1 MKKQKNISW
10 MYIRY
15 SILSSI
21 SIALICTI
29 VYVWKSQ
36 QNVYD
41 LLWKESIASVPVSL
55 FIICTSLLI
64 GGIVGYAI
72 GYYMQQRIQGLTTF
86 LFEVERGNFPRDAS
100 FTAEDEFHE
109 VERKVIALARRLEE
123 QAGLFQ
129 KVTNERAHWNEEM
142 RQQAISEERHRLARE
157 LHDSVSQQLFAMSM
171 MMSAINEQT
180 AHIPEGT
187 QKQLKLVENMV
198 VNAQSEMR
206 ALLLHLRPVQL
217 EGKKL
222 TEGIEEL
229 LTELSRK
236 QHMKI
241 EWLIEPIQ
249 LKKGVEDHLFRIVQE
264 ALSNTLRHAK
274 AKKTEV
280 RLRQIDEYAIL
291 KIIDDGVGFEVGV
304 NKAGSYGLRSMQERV
319 HEIGGTLK
327 VLSFPNK
334 GTQIEVKVP
343 ILLER
348 GEEQDD

>member
-15 SILSSI
+15 SMLSSV

-29 VYVWKSQ
+29 VYVWKSEQ
-36 QNVYD
+36 QVYD
-41 LLWKESIASVPVSL
+41 LLWKESIASVPIGL
-55 FIICTSLLI
+55 FIMTTSLLI

-72 GYYMQQRIQGLTTF
+72 GYYIEQRIQGLNTF
-86 LFEVERGNFPRDAS
+86 LFEVERGNFPSDVS
-100 FTAEDEFHE
+100 FTADDEFHE
-109 VERKVIALARRLEE
+109 VERKVIVLARRLEE

-142 RQQAISEERHRLARE
+142 RQEAISQERHRLARE

-171 MMSAINEQT
+171 MMSAINEQV
-180 AHIPEGT
+180 AEFPET
-187 QKQLKLVENMV
+187 TKKQLQLVENMV

-241 EWLIEPIQ
+241 EWLIEPIE

-280 RLRQIDEYAIL
+280 RLRKIDQYAIL

-343 ILLER
+343 IMIER
-348 GEEQDD
+348 GGKS

>member
-15 SILSSI
+15 SILSSM

-29 VYVWKSQ
+29 VFIWKSQ
-36 QNVYD
+36 QNMYD

-55 FIICTSLLI
+55 FILGTSLLI

-100 FTAEDEFHE
+100 FTGEDEFQE

-129 KVTNERAHWNEEM
+129 KVTNERAQWNEEM

-180 AHIPEGT
+180 THIPEGT

>member
-1 MKKQKNISW
+1 MKKQGNISW

-15 SILSSI
+15 SMLSSI

-29 VYVWKSQ
+29 IYMWKSKQ
-36 QNVYD
+36 DIYD
-41 LLWKESIASVPVSL
+41 FLWKESIASVPVGLLIMS
-55 FIICTSLLI
+55 TSLLI
-64 GGIVGYAI
+64 GGIVGYVI
-72 GYYMQQRIQGLTTF
+72 GYYVKQRIQGLNTF
-86 LFEVERGNFPRDAS
+86 LFEVERGNFPKDVS

-109 VERKVIALARRLEE
+109 IERKVMTLTRRLEE

-142 RQQAISEERHRLARE
+142 KQEAISQERHRLARE

-171 MMSAINEQT
+171 MMSAINEQVDQF
-180 AHIPEGT
+180 PET
-187 QKQLKLVENMV
+187 TKKQLKLVENMV

-241 EWLIEPIQ
+241 EWFVESIQ
-249 LKKGVEDHLFRIVQE
+249 LKKGVEDHLFRILQE

-274 AKKTEV
+274 AKKIEV
-280 RLRQIDEYAIL
+280 RLRQIDQYAIL

-304 NKAGSYGLRSMQERV
+304 GVNKAGSYGLQSMQERV

-334 GTQIEVKVP
+334 GAQIEVKVP
-343 ILLER
+343 IMIER
-348 GEEQDD
+348 GGE

>member
-41 LLWKESIASVPVSL
+41 LLWKETIASVPVSL

-86 LFEVERGNFPRDAS
+86 LFEVERGNFPRDTV

-109 VERKVIALARRLEE
+109 VERKVLALAKRLEE

-171 MMSAINEQT
+171 MMSAINEQI

-229 LTELSRK
+229 LSELSRK

-304 NKAGSYGLRSMQERV
+304 NKVGSYGLRSMQERV

-343 ILLER
+343 ILIER
-348 GEEQDD
+348 GEEDDD

>member
-1 MKKQKNISW
+1 MMKRQNISW

-21 SIALICTI
+21 TI
-29 VYVWKSQ
+29 TMISTGVYIWKSNQ
-36 QNVYD
+36 HIYD
-41 LLWKESIASVPVSL
+41 FLWKETIASVPIGL
-55 FIICTSLLI
+55 FIIITSLLI
-64 GGIVGYAI
+64 GGIVGYVV
-72 GYYMQQRIQGLTTF
+72 GYYMQQRIHGLTTF
-86 LFEVERGNFPRDAS
+86 LFEVERGNFPKEIS
-100 FTAEDEFHE
+100 FAADDEFHE
-109 VERKVIALARRLEE
+109 VEKKVMTLAHRLEE
-123 QAGLFQ
+123 QASLFQ
-129 KVTNERAHWNEEM
+129 KLTNERADWNEEM
-142 RQQAISEERHRLARE
+142 RQEVISGERHRLARE

-171 MMSAINEQT
+171 MMSAINEQLDSV
-180 AHIPEGT
+180 PEAA
-187 QKQLKLVENMV
+187 QKQLKFVENMV

-241 EWLIEPIQ
+241 VWFVEGVQ
-249 LKKGVEDHLFRIVQE
+249 LEKGVEDHLFRIVQE

-274 AKKTEV
+274 AQKTEV
-280 RLRQIDEYAIL
+280 RLRQIEKYAIL
-291 KIIDDGVGFEVGV
+291 KIIDDGVGFDV
-304 NKAGSYGLRSMQERV
+304 NISKAGSYGLQSIQERV

-327 VLSFPNK
+327 ILSFPGK

-343 ILLER
+343 II
-348 GEEQDD
+348 

>member
-15 SILSSI
+15 SMLSSV
-21 SIALICTI
+21 SIAIICTI
-29 VYVWKSQ
+29 VYVWRSRED
-36 QNVYD
+36 VYD
-41 LLWKESIASVPVSL
+41 LLWKESIASVPISL
-55 FIICTSLLI
+55 FIMSTSLLI

-72 GYYMQQRIQGLTTF
+72 GYYMQQRIQGLNTF
-86 LFEVERGNFPRDAS
+86 LFEVERGNFPKDVS

-109 VERKVIALARRLEE
+109 VERKVIALAKRLEE

-142 RQQAISEERHRLARE
+142 RQEAISQERHRLARE

-171 MMSAINEQT
+171 MMSAINEQV
-180 AHIPEGT
+180 AQIPET
-187 QKQLKLVENMV
+187 TKKQLQLVENMV

-280 RLRQIDEYAIL
+280 RLRQIDQYAIL

-304 NKAGSYGLRSMQERV
+304 NKAGSYGLRSIQERV

-343 ILLER
+343 IIIER
-348 GEEQDD
+348 EGE